1 MALNKGLK
9 KYVDELREKRIKEQD
24 KKIMGLRRLIYDD
37 ETRNALI
44 DNAKYLSKIIN
55 RRYRE
60 LEKVGL
66 EKKSYAYRRTQ
77 AETGLN
83 RYTTSTKQ
91 LEQLTSEELY
101 DLNVDLYAKYASSTT
116 RVGYIEEKIQ
126 TGLEKTV
133 ETLQSRLKY
142 SAPNVAKSL
151 NVDDFRTFLT
161 LGGGQFL
168 NEAKDKGYGST
179 NLIEDWESARLSGVS
194 DKEFIREWKRFTHE
208 FFKKKIIKKIKPFKK
223 KKKKK
228 KKKKI
233 RIDNYDRMF
242 SQLQ

>member
-24 KKIMGLRRLIYDD
+24 KKIMGLRRLKYDD
-37 ETRNALI
+37 ETRKALI
-44 DNAKYLSKIIN
+44 DNARYLSKIIN

-66 EKKSYAYRRTQ
+66 ENKSYAYRRTQ

-83 RYTTSTKQ
+83 RYTTSKRQ
-91 LEQLTSEELY
+91 LEKLSSEELY

-116 RVGYIEEKIQ
+116 RVGYVELSIQ
-126 TGLEKTV
+126 TGLQNAV
-133 ETLQSRLKY
+133 DTLQARLKY
-142 SAPNVAKSL
+142 SAPNIANSL

-161 LGGGQFL
+161 LGGGEFL
-168 NEAKDKGYGST
+168 NDAKDKGYGST

-208 FFKKKIIKKIKPFKK
+208 FDKDKFRRNIQALKSRKNK
-223 KKKKK
+223 
-228 KKKKI
+228 
-233 RIDNYDRMF
+233 D
-242 SQLQ
+242 

>member
-1 MALNKGLK
+1 MALNKSLK

-24 KKIMGLRRLIYDD
+24 KKIKGLRKLKYDD
-37 ETRNALI
+37 ETRDALI
-44 DNAKYLSKIIN
+44 DNAKYLSRIIN

-60 LEKVGL
+60 LEKAGI
-66 EKKSYAYRRTQ
+66 ENKSYAYKRTQ

-83 RYTTSTKQ
+83 RYTTSERR
-91 LEQLTSEELY
+91 LEKLTSEELY

-116 RVGYIEEKIQ
+116 SVSYVEQTIQ
-126 TGLEKTV
+126 TGLEKAV
-133 ETLQSRLKY
+133 ETLQTRLKY
-142 SAPNVAKSL
+142 SAPNIAKSL

-168 NEAKDKGYGST
+168 NEARDKGYSST

-208 FFKKKIIKKIKPFKK
+208 FDKDKFRKNIQALKSRKK
-223 KKKKK
+223 
-228 KKKKI
+228 
-233 RIDNYDRMF
+233 
-242 SQLQ
+242 

>member
-9 KYVDELREKRIKEQD
+9 KYVDELREKRIREQD
-24 KKIMGLRRLIYDD
+24 KKIMGLRRLKYDN
-37 ETRNALI
+37 ETRDALI
-44 DNAKYLSKIIN
+44 ENAKYLSKIIN

-60 LEKVGL
+60 LENVGL

-83 RYTTSTKQ
+83 RYTTSTKK

-116 RVGYIEEKIQ
+116 RVFYIEETIQ

-133 ETLQSRLKY
+133 ETLQTRLKY

-161 LGGGQFL
+161 LGGGEFL

-179 NLIEDWESARLSGVS
+179 NLIEDWERARLSGVS

-208 FFKKKIIKKIKPFKK
+208 FDKDKFRRNIQALKARKNKE
-223 KKKKK
+223 
-228 KKKKI
+228 
-233 RIDNYDRMF
+233 
-242 SQLQ
+242 

>member
-24 KKIMGLRRLIYDD
+24 KKIIGLRRLKYD
-37 ETRNALI
+37 EQTRNELI
-44 DNAKYLSKIIN
+44 DNARYLSKTLN

-60 LEKVGL
+60 LEKAGI
-66 EKKSYAYRRTQ
+66 ENKSYAYKRTQ
-77 AETGLN
+77 SETGLN
-83 RYTTSTKQ
+83 RYTTSKRQ
-91 LEQLTSEELY
+91 LEKLTSEELY

-116 RVGYIEEKIQ
+116 FVSYVEQTIQ
-126 TGLEKTV
+126 TGLEKAV
-133 ETLQSRLKY
+133 EALQTRLKY

-151 NVDDFRTFLT
+151 NVDDFRTFLN

-208 FFKKKIIKKIKPFKK
+208 FDKDKFRRNIQALKSRKNK
-223 KKKKK
+223 
-228 KKKKI
+228 
-233 RIDNYDRMF
+233 D
-242 SQLQ
+242 

>member
-24 KKIMGLRRLIYDD
+24 KKIKDLRKLKYDD
-37 ETRNALI
+37 ETRDALI

-60 LEKVGL
+60 LEKAGI
-66 EKKSYAYRRTQ
+66 ENKSYAYKRTQ

-83 RYTTSTKQ
+83 RYTTSKRK
-91 LEQLTSEELY
+91 LEKLTSEELY

-116 RVGYIEEKIQ
+116 SVSYVEQTIQ
-126 TGLEKTV
+126 TGLEKAV
-133 ETLQSRLKY
+133 ETLQTRLKY
-142 SAPNVAKSL
+142 SAPNIAKSL

-161 LGGGQFL
+161 LGGGKFL
-168 NEAKDKGYGST
+168 NEARDKGYGST

-208 FFKKKIIKKIKPFKK
+208 FDKDKFRRNIEALKSRKNK
-223 KKKKK
+223 
-228 KKKKI
+228 
-233 RIDNYDRMF
+233 D
-242 SQLQ
+242 